1 MTSVAV
7 AVSSAGSSA
16 VSSEG
21 SFFEKMSTIMDSYDK
36 WEAEW
41 DNPSEK
47 FDSCSLSAHMGMARA
62 RDPPPNYC
70 YFHSSQPEL
79 GILVAEW
86 SKFLPSLP
94 FGGQVAE
101 VGRVINKL
109 NEKGS
114 GRDFYAVEYILKNV
128 EPTVYTIFIKALIGA
143 IVNKS
148 VSDCVITDCSIV
160 HNPEGLYKMTH
171 RSNFKTFSKYGPLT
185 SLIPFI
191 RMIRSY
197 DKYIETVKTE
207 IARKEPREWYIKSS
221 TERIAEIDV
230 LRSCTDFSMLYDKQ
244 IFTEDGTTIGYLAAV
259 IFAKLG
265 TTIAYVGHPDD
276 YFKSEPIPLTKKV
289 FDWINNPK
297 EIFEFTMGLE
307 ADWTVT
313 FAGDYDRL
321 YAVLSSLESR
331 F

>member
-36 WEAEW
+36 WETEW
-41 DNPSEK
+41 SNPSEK
-47 FDSCSLSAHMGMARA
+47 FDSCSLSAYMGMARA
-62 RDPPPNYC
+62 PEPPPNYC

-148 VSDCVITDCSIV
+148 VSDCVITDCSR
-160 HNPEGLYKMTH
+160 NFCKEGLYKETH
-171 RSNFKTFSKYGPLT
+171 RTNINSFRFSPLT
-185 SLIPFI
+185 SII
-191 RMIRSY
+191 VAISMIRSY
-197 DKYIETVKTE
+197 SMYSEK
-207 IARKEPREWYIKSS
+207 IKSEANKS
-221 TERIAEIDV
+221 TIKLLTSRLEEIDV
-230 LRSCTDFSMLYDKQ
+230 MRACTDFSKLYDKP
-244 IFTEDGTTIGYLAAV
+244 IFSVDGSS
-259 IFAKLG
+259 
-265 TTIAYVGHPDD
+265 IAYVGHPDD
-276 YFKSEPIPLTKKV
+276 YFKKEPIPLTEKT
-289 FDWINNPK
+289 FAWINNPRD
-297 EIFEFTMGLE
+297 IFEV
-307 ADWTVT
+307 ADRLLTEW
-313 FAGDYDRL
+313 AGDYERINSI
-321 YAVLSSLESR
+321 LSSVESR